1 MAALLNNLLIHNHI
15 KRAVPRKKKWADQM
29 FIRNREKN
37 ILELLLKM
45 SGTHTV
51 SSLASTLHVS
61 ERTVNRDMRNIEK
74 ILSEYN
80 LKISRNK
87 DNFLYIK
94 GKNEDIFKLSQGLS
108 RMRPLDFS
116 VDQRKLI
123 VLIKLLQAKEPI
135 KQHALISDLD
145 ISAAT
150 IASYLDDLQAF
161 VKGFGLVLIRKRNF
175 GIQLSGNEAS
185 KRKALGKFFIQH
197 FHEEL
202 IEALFQLDHHRFRY
216 TDSLFLHYFK
226 PAYLNVVQNAVN
238 TELEE
243 KKIDLADSDYMAF
256 ILQVYITYQRYS
268 KGYRLQ
274 DVDHHSDL
282 EESDIAFV
290 QSVCHRIENEIKN
303 EISELEKQYLAEYF
317 KGSKV
322 QSAESVYDDN
332 VITSRNIKHLIELVS
347 QKINVDL
354 TSDFSLFQ
362 GLLAHLKPSIFRIRK
377 NLGSYNPLT
386 EQIKQQYP
394 KLFKVITDVTQRVF
408 KDLSFPDDEI
418 AYIVLH
424 FGASLEQRQ
433 SNINLH
439 ALVVCPTGI
448 GASKMLETRLRK
460 EIPCITNI
468 EISSIKEMKTKDL
481 DQYDLVFS
489 TVRLPWAKHT
499 YIYVNPLLS
508 KEDVK
513 NIEGYINSYIHSDQK
528 DFREKNVKPI
538 ETDFLSGPKTLDNL
552 MDDVKYMYSSISTL
566 LRNLKVYTGL
576 NGEDYRGIIRL
587 MVESCF
593 QQDIIK
599 NVDSIYRRLLER
611 EKIAGLGIPGTNMA
625 LFHCQDQ
632 GVKKLA
638 FQLGHLDTPFILR
651 GMDEKPMSVRNIL
664 LLLAP
669 EELTPIQ
676 REIMSLVSS
685 TIIEDNKSILIFS
698 SANEHLIREK
708 LEKSFYQFI
717 KNKILEE

>member
-1 MAALLNNLLIHNHI
+1 
-15 KRAVPRKKKWADQM
+15 M
-29 FIRNREKN
+29 FIRNREKS

-51 SSLASTLHVS
+51 SSLANELHVS
-61 ERTVNRDMRNIEK
+61 ERTVNRDMRNVEK
-74 ILSEYN
+74 ILSKYK
-80 LKISRNK
+80 LKVSKNQ
-87 DNFLYIK
+87 DHFLYID
-94 GKNEDIFKLSQGLS
+94 GKNEDIFKLSQSLS
-108 RMRPLDFS
+108 SMRPLDLS
-116 VDQRKLI
+116 VEQRKLI
-123 VLIKLLQAKEPI
+123 VLIKLLQEKEPV
-135 KQHALISDLD
+135 KQQALISDLD

-150 IASYLDDLQAF
+150 IASYLDDLQAL

-185 KRKALGKFFIQH
+185 KRRVLGKFFIQH
-197 FHEEL
+197 FNEEL
-202 IEALFQLDHHRFRY
+202 IEALFQLDHHKFRN
-216 TDSLFLHYFK
+216 TDSLFLHFFK
-226 PAYLNVVQNAVN
+226 PEYLNVVQKAVN

-243 KKIDLADSDYMAF
+243 KEIDLADSDYMAF
-256 ILQVYITYQRYS
+256 VLQVYITYQRYI
-268 KGYRLQ
+268 KGSRLQ
-274 DVDHHSDL
+274 EVDHHSDL

-290 QSVCHRIENEIKN
+290 YSVCRRIESELKTG
-303 EISELEKQYLAEYF
+303 ISEIEKQYLAEYF
-317 KGSKV
+317 KGSKM

-332 VITSRNIKHLIELVS
+332 VITSRNIKQLIELAS

-394 KLFKVITDVTQRVF
+394 KLFRVITDVTQRVF
-408 KDLSFPDDEI
+408 KDLSFPEDEI

-424 FGASLEQRQ
+424 FGSSLEQRL
-433 SNINLH
+433 SNINLR

-448 GASKMLETRLRK
+448 GASKMLKTRLQK
-460 EIPCITNI
+460 EVPCITDI

-481 DQYDLVFS
+481 NQYDLVFS
-489 TVRLPWAKHT
+489 TVRLPWAN
-499 YIYVNPLLS
+499 YPYLYVNPLLS

-513 NIEGYINSYIHSDQK
+513 NIEGYINSFIQSNRIDVREQADMK
-528 DFREKNVKPI
+528 PAEADF
-538 ETDFLSGPKTLDNL
+538 TAGSKTLDSL
-552 MDDVKYMYSSISTL
+552 MDDMKEMYSGISVL

-576 NGEDYRGIIRL
+576 TGEDYQDIIRS
-587 MVESCF
+587 MVECCF
-593 QQDIIK
+593 QQGIAKD
-599 NVDSIYRRLLER
+599 VDSIYKRLLER

-632 GVKKLA
+632 GVKELA
-638 FQLGHLDTPFILR
+638 FQLAHLETPSTLR
-651 GMDEKPMSVRNIL
+651 GMDEKPMDVRNIL

-669 EELTPIQ
+669 KELTPIQ
-676 REIMSLVSS
+676 REITSFVSS

-717 KNKILEE
+717 KNKMLEE